1 MTRTTTLW
9 SLLLLSAALALGSC
23 TKDATEQATG
33 SRTGSESGLQTRI
46 LVGERRQGRTAG
58 LLRRRGRSGHR
69 IVGHAGYAFGR
80 RRHPFGHRRFRRRAR
95 QHRGKGVT
103 ASVPGRRTE
112 RGAHARRRPAPLVR
126 RGVRRRRRS
135 RQGGPRH
142 GPDRRSE
149 QGGIQPAADARA
161 RRPGH
166 PAGRNRRCA
175 ADPCGRRVQRSPPG
189 QTMAL
194 HQHRATS
201 RSIRRSRRAPT
212 STATRLGSSARATR
226 ALSSRSWTTACSGT
240 IPTWPPT
247 CGPTPPS

>member
-1 MTRTTTLW
+1 MEP
-9 SLLLLSAALALGSC
+9 AAPVCGARPGVVHQGC
-23 TKDATEQATG
+23 DGAGDG

-112 RGAHARRRPAPLVR
+112 RGAHARRRPVR
-126 RGVRRRRRS
+126 PSGS
-135 RQGGPRH
+135 TIPTWANNGTTSTP
-142 GPDRRSE
+142 
-149 QGGIQPAADARA
+149 
-161 RRPGH
+161 
-166 PAGRNRRCA
+166 
-175 ADPCGRRVQRSPPG
+175 
-189 QTMAL
+189 
-194 HQHRATS
+194 ATS
-201 RSIRRSRRAPT
+201 RSIRRSRREPM